1 MFGLGASPSLQP
13 LPKEEEA
20 NFPLLMGEG
29 LRIRERIIDNCA
41 TAADNL
47 AMNANHATPRFV
59 LTLLL
64 AWWLAACASP
74 TPIPTPPVLNI
85 PSPPA
90 SEGASGEGAAPTT
103 AALPTLPPSETT
115 AATAGAT
122 PTAEAS
128 PTPEEALPTA
138 TAVPTPATNPAVQS
152 TTTGLPPI
160 SQDLYLLAQGSLV
173 RWNHLT
179 GQIETLLA
187 GADPASRVQDPENP
201 VANFVGDITHVA
213 ISPDGQ
219 RATAARLTSQ
229 EQTRQPDEA
238 LGFDR
243 LLLYQQHEILF
254 VDLVSGEQWV
264 MVARADN
271 VQGIAISP
279 NAERV
284 AFVASGLSG
293 ETTPTAPEETAQ
305 VMHVLTTGGG
315 SGAGA
320 PQAVGTCVV
329 GCFGPL
335 WHLES
340 NLLVWADHAALWL
353 FNTAASQPEK
363 LLDHRYNENDIEWY
377 WPVAWANNGR
387 YLLLDE
393 FRFESQSSAVYDVPS
408 QTLLAVP
415 NTGNFI
421 TPYPTE
427 VQWMPDDRLLIARS
441 NPQPQLEL
449 WRVDLDGRTAIQEET
464 RVVGATGQGLIGAR
478 HLTDGRFAFALS
490 TAEASA
496 GTYLLTSLSEE
507 PLRVNGIPPTSPAD
521 PFAVPHVLWAA
532 DGSGAWVSTSTAA
545 YYAPASGGA
554 LYEISAVWG
563 YGVVQTA
570 VWR

>member
-1 MFGLGASPSLQP
+1 
-13 LPKEEEA
+13 
-20 NFPLLMGEG
+20 
-29 LRIRERIIDNCA
+29 
-41 TAADNL
+41 
-47 AMNANHATPRFV
+47 MNANHSATRFV
-59 LTLLL
+59 VTFLL
-64 AWWLAACASP
+64 AWLLAACASSP
-74 TPIPTPPVLNI
+74 TPIPTPPVVEFA
-85 PSPPA
+85 SPPA
-90 SEGASGEGAAPTT
+90 IEGQNTGTDAPTATLPTPLSGEERT
-103 AALPTLPPSETT
+103 AVAEMGT
-115 AATAGAT
+115 T
-122 PTAEAS
+122 PTAAPS
-128 PTPEEALPTA
+128 PTPEEPLPTP
-138 TAVPTPATNPAVQS
+138 TAAPTPATNPAVQP
-152 TTTGLPPI
+152 TANGLPPT
-160 SQDLYLLAQGSLV
+160 SQNLYLLVNGNLL

-187 GADPASRVQDPENP
+187 SADPSSRIQDPENP

-213 ISPDGQ
+213 ISPDGK

-243 LLLYQQHEILF
+243 LLRYQQHQILF
-254 VDLVSGEQWV
+254 IDLVSGEQWV
-264 MVARADN
+264 MVPRADN

-293 ETTPTAPEETAQ
+293 GTSPSAPEETAQ
-305 VMHVLTTGGG
+305 TMHVLATGGG
-315 SGAGA
+315 SGPSA
-320 PQAVGTCVV
+320 PQPVGTCLV

-335 WHLES
+335 WHIES

-363 LLDHRYNENDIEWY
+363 LLNYRYNETDIEWY

-393 FRFESQSSAVYDVPS
+393 FRFESQSSAVYDVPT

-415 NTGNFI
+415 TTGNFI
-421 TPYPTE
+421 TPYPVA

-441 NPQPQLEL
+441 NLQPQLEL
-449 WRVDLDGRTAIQEET
+449 WRVDLDGRAVVKEEE
-464 RVVGATGQGLIGAR
+464 RVVGTAGQGLIGTR
-478 HLTDGRFAFALS
+478 HLADGRFAFALS

-507 PLRVNGIPPTSPAD
+507 PLRVNAIPPANPAD
-521 PFAVPHVLWAA
+521 PFAVPRVVWAA
-532 DGSGAWVSTSTAA
+532 DGSGAWVTTSTAA

-563 YGVVQTA
+563 YALLQSA
-570 VWR
+570 IWR